1 MKLSPLHCYIV
12 NTANFNGLD
21 IPKELTLKALEDIAQ
36 NQAAFKPFGKLTNME
51 YIAYDGYPVDFND
64 AEYVTKLK
72 TRFEIRRDWVK
83 NYEAQHTGE
92 KLPAEI
98 LTSLDNLINALN

>member
-1 MKLSPLHCYIV
+1 
-12 NTANFNGLD
+12 
-21 IPKELTLKALEDIAQ
+21 
-36 NQAAFKPFGKLTNME
+36 ME